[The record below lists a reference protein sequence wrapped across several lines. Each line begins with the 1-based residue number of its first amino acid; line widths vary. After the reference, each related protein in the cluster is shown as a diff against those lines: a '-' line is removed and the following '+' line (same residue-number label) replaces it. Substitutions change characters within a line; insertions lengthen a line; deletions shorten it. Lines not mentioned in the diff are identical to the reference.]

1 MVVFYQPILV
11 LLSVV
16 VAIMGSLTSLAIT
29 SGSHNVDDNESWEAG
44 FSLANGGLIMGT
56 TIWSMHFTAMMA
68 VQFPAL
74 INYNIVETILSIVI
88 AISVTAMGLL
98 VRDGSGS

>member
-1 MVVFYQPILV
+1 VRGGLF
-11 LLSVV
+11 
-16 VAIMGSLTSLAIT
+16 
-29 SGSHNVDDNESWEAG
+29 SG
-44 FSLANGGLIMGT
+44 NGGLIMGT

-68 VQFPAL
+68 VQFPVL

-88 AISVTAMGLL
+88 AISVTATGLL

>member
-1 MVVFYQPILV
+1 V
-11 LLSVV
+11 
-16 VAIMGSLTSLAIT
+16 
-29 SGSHNVDDNESWEAG
+29 EAG
-44 FSLANGGLIMGT
+44 FALANGGLIMGT

-68 VQFPAL
+68 VQFPVL

-88 AISVTAMGLL
+88 AISVTAMSLL